1 MSAAGAATQS
11 AGEPQSPAVV
21 AREPA
26 PAPPAVALTPAWTA
40 EQQAELVEL
49 VANKS
54 ARETEKLLAELEPE
68 LRLPRERERALGG
81 GRYEVRVI
89 LDQTSVEAISNLKS
103 WLSHVNPGFT
113 TGQLLAYLLQQA
125 QRTYDPVR
133 ERGRAG
139 KRTPAPGGQRTA
151 RERGTARET
160 REHSSAISGGGESG
174 GGAIAAGAPDDREP
188 APGAVARSSA
198 PAAAAA
204 AAAAG
209 SPAAGPAAAR
219 SA

>member
-1 MSAAGAATQS
+1 M
-11 AGEPQSPAVV
+11 PP
-21 AREPA
+21 EPA

-125 QRTYDPVR
+125 QRVLPPSHAAVHAPPVR
-133 ERGRAG
+133 RRTGERRQQ
-139 KRTPAPGGQRTA
+139 TT
-151 RERGTARET
+151 T
-160 REHSSAISGGGESG
+160 
-174 GGAIAAGAPDDREP
+174 
-188 APGAVARSSA
+188 A
-198 PAAAAA
+198 PAASPSTERLVRRRTGACRGRRASLSA
-204 AAAAG
+204 PGRSPISQTWQRRRG
-209 SPAAGPAAAR
+209 SPAASAASGGTFRPPCGARCGGGTGPLAATGIRIPA
-219 SA
+219 